1 MVGRLWAWRPLGEK
15 PAGRKAI
22 TMKKVL
28 IYVEGQTEETFVRD
42 VLAPFLWQ
50 KCQIVLTPTLARTK
64 RTKSGQTFKGGIV
77 SYEQVKR
84 DILRLLGDSS
94 AVLVTTMID
103 YYGLPNDFPGKASL
117 PAGTPYE
124 RVQYLE
130 QAFKNDIGH
139 SKFLPFLVLHEF
151 EAFVLVNPEN
161 LGRVLPLYKNR
172 LSNLVTNIGSIPP
185 EEINEGADTHPSARI
200 LQHLPG
206 YQKRLHGP
214 RVVQHTGLSTIRN
227 KCPHFKDWLIG
238 LENLCKE
245 EE

>member
-1 MVGRLWAWRPLGEK
+1 V
-15 PAGRKAI
+15 
-22 TMKKVL
+22 KKVL

-77 SYEQVKR
+77 SYEQAKR
-84 DILRLLGDSS
+84 DIQRLLRDSS
-94 AVLVTTMID
+94 AELVTTMID

-117 PAGTPYE
+117 PSGTPYD

-130 QAFKNDIGH
+130 QAFYNDIGH

-161 LGRVLPLYKNR
+161 LGRVLPQCQNKE
-172 LSNLVTNIGSIPP
+172 LSDLVTNIGSLPP

-214 RVVQHTGLSTIRN
+214 LVVKYTGLNTIRR
-227 KCPHFKDWLIG
+227 KCPHFKHWLRR
-238 LENLCKE
+238 LEDLCKE
-245 EE
+245 KG